1 MYLKRLELRGFKSF
15 ASPITFEFGSG
26 VTCVI
31 GPNGSGKTNVAEA
44 LRWVLGEHAS
54 RVIRARKTEDV
65 IFSGSAKRPAVG
77 MAEAAITL
85 DNSEAWLPLDFAE
98 VVVSRRA
105 YRSGEN
111 EYFINQSRVRLK
123 DVADL
128 FLKAQVGQNSYAFM
142 GQGLVEEVLTLRPED
157 RRGLIEEAADVKLH
171 RTKLDEAHNRL
182 QATRDNL
189 ERVALLVAEI
199 APRLRQL
206 ERQADRA
213 GAHAR
218 LSAELSQALRAW
230 YGEQWQDAQEALAAA
245 RAACDQ
251 RQEEAERAKRDVVA
265 VDEGA
270 GALSTAIEDG
280 RREISERLE
289 AHRALEDY
297 RRDLQRRI
305 TLDEERLAMLT
316 SRREELTGEIESLTS
331 ERADLSAL
339 VATQQERAESLET
352 DLTAAREPSSVDA
365 EARESEAR
373 LQALQ
378 QALAEAERQLRL
390 AQARLSELD
399 SQSASL
405 ERERER
411 LGAEIAAF
419 AEARRE
425 PLALLKGWAREFALR
440 QHRARELGPAV
451 QDTTRQLAQTEAR
464 LRAAEAN
471 VSRHQDEL
479 HRLSVEIDS
488 GQARLDAIEDRD
500 IDLPSPDAAIKAL
513 LAHGG
518 LMPGQEPPADNRIH
532 NMLGVLGQLLRV
544 PAGLERA
551 IEAALADAL
560 HAVIVESHEDALAAV
575 ELLVSEDLGRAT
587 VLSLNDVRAAP
598 PVNLMEERGV
608 LGVASELVKCEHRY
622 RPLVETLLGRTIVVQ
637 NLGTGKA
644 LLRRGL
650 GSVVTVDGIMLRP
663 MGAMTAG
670 SAKAVRT
677 ALSHQREAGEL
688 PGELE
693 RLRAAHGETSAA
705 LEREKAILAE
715 ARQSRDRLAT
725 DLSRLRSDLAQADD
739 ALRHHRPRFTPL
751 ATHLSSSRAR
761 RGDARTALD
770 EARAALDNARREAE
784 RARADLVEHSAT
796 VERLRGE
803 IETHVAAR
811 EGVLRAAS
819 ERRAGLAALESEQRA
834 VDQHLATQN
843 ASLARAQQELTRR
856 EELSTRLDEELRAV
870 RGRLEVARREL
881 EEKAREADVAREE
894 LEPARH
900 ALEQIESRQRT
911 ITDELAAARANA
923 LTSERALLDAD
934 ASVRLREE
942 ELAALRERLEEEGFR
957 PSPEGDDL
965 LPPEESS
972 NGDQPPAWLTTER
985 RGPES
990 GLPPVLGG
998 AGVDPVAL
1006 KEHIG
1011 ELRAEIRSLGP
1022 VNEQAQT
1029 DYEENRER
1037 HDYLSTQLTDLR
1049 EAEASIQE
1057 AMVELERIV
1066 KQRFSTTFE
1075 QVNLEFRR
1083 YFETFFGGG
1092 QAELVLTRTDD
1103 DNGLPGVDILAQPPR
1118 KRVRTLNML
1127 SGGERSLTA
1136 VALLFAL
1143 LHIHPSPICVLDE
1156 VDAALDEANVGR
1168 FTGALR
1174 ELAERTQF
1182 IIITHNRRTI
1192 EIADT
1197 IYGVSMGEDSTS
1209 SVLSLRLS
1217 DVPVN

>member
-1 MYLKRLELRGFKSF
+1 MYLKRLEVRGFKSF
-15 ASPITFEFGSG
+15 ASPITFEFGPG

-85 DNSEAWLPLDFAE
+85 DNEDAWLPLDFSE

-105 YRSGEN
+105 YRSGDN
-111 EYFINQSRVRLK
+111 EYYINQSRVRLK

-171 RTKLDEAHNRL
+171 RTKLDEARNRL

-189 ERVALLVAEI
+189 ERVSLLVAEI

-213 GAHAR
+213 AAHAR

-230 YGEQWQDAQEALAAA
+230 FGEQWQEAQEALAAA

-265 VDEGA
+265 IEEGA
-270 GALSTAIEDG
+270 TALSTAVDEG
-280 RREISERLE
+280 RREIAERVE
-289 AHRALEDY
+289 AHRALEEY

-316 SRREELTGEIESLTS
+316 TRAEELSGEIESLTAERGQLGSLVS
-331 ERADLSAL
+331 E
-339 VATQQERAESLET
+339 QQERADALTAE
-352 DLTAAREPSSVDA
+352 LTAAREPPAVDA
-365 EARESEAR
+365 EAQDSEAR
-373 LQALQ
+373 LQELQRALDGEQ
-378 QALAEAERQLRL
+378 QQFRL
-390 AQARLSELD
+390 AQSRVIEIE
-399 SQSASL
+399 SQMAAL
-405 ERERER
+405 VRERER
-411 LGAEIAAF
+411 LDAELASF
-419 AEARRE
+419 DEARRE
-425 PLALLKGWAREFALR
+425 PVALLKGWAREFALR
-440 QHRARELGPAV
+440 QHRANELGPAV
-451 QDTTRQLAQTEAR
+451 RDRTRLLAEAESR

-471 VSRHQDEL
+471 VARGRAAL
-479 HRLSVEIDS
+479 HKLSIEIES
-488 GQARLDAIEDRD
+488 GQARLDAIEGRD
-500 IDLPSPDAAIKAL
+500 VELPSPDAAIKAL

-518 LMPGQEPPADNRIH
+518 LLSDQEPPADSRISG
-532 NMLGVLGQLLRV
+532 MLGVLGQLLRV

-551 IEAALADAL
+551 IEAALSDAL

-587 VLSLNDVRAAP
+587 ILSLKDVRVAP

-608 LGVASELVKCEHRY
+608 VGVASELVKCDHRY
-622 RPLVETLLGRTIVVQ
+622 RPLVETLLGRTIVVE

-670 SAKAVRT
+670 SARPVRT
-677 ALSHQREAGEL
+677 ALSQQREASEL
-688 PGELE
+688 PGQLE
-693 RLRAAHGETSAA
+693 QLRTEQADTAAA
-705 LEREKAILAE
+705 LEREEAVLAE
-715 ARQSRDRLAT
+715 ARQARDRIAGDVT
-725 DLSRLRSDLAQADD
+725 RMRGDLTQADE
-739 ALRHHRPRFTPL
+739 ALRGHRPRFTPL
-751 ATHLSSSRAR
+751 ATRLSATRAR
-761 RGDARTALD
+761 QRD
-770 EARAALDNARREAE
+770 ARAALTDAQRALDAAQNEAE
-784 RARADLVEHSAT
+784 RAASEQTEHGAA
-796 VERLRGE
+796 VERLRAE
-803 IETHVAAR
+803 IDAHTTER
-811 EGVLRAAS
+811 ESVIRAAA
-819 ERRAGLAALESEQRA
+819 ERRAGLASLENEHRA
-834 VDQHLATQN
+834 VEQLLATQQV
-843 ASLARAQQELTRR
+843 SLARAEQELARR
-856 EELSTRLDEELRAV
+856 QELSTNLEEELRSV
-870 RGRLEVARREL
+870 RGRLDVTRHDL
-881 EEKAREADVAREE
+881 EEKSVEAETAREE

-900 ALEQIESRQRT
+900 ALEQAESRQRT
-911 ITDELAAARANA
+911 ITDELAGARAVA
-923 LTSERALLDAD
+923 LTAERALLDVE

-957 PSPEGDDL
+957 PSPDGEIMV
-965 LPPEESS
+965 PEEVT
-972 NGDQPPAWLTTER
+972 NGDHPPSWLTAER
-985 RGPES
+985 QS
-990 GLPPVLGG
+990 ADDDLPPVMGG

-1006 KEHIG
+1006 KERIG

-1029 DYEENRER
+1029 DYDENRER
-1037 HDYLSTQLTDLR
+1037 HDYLSTQLSDLR
-1049 EAEASIQE
+1049 EAEGSIQA
-1057 AMVELERIV
+1057 AMVELEKII
-1066 KQRFSTTFE
+1066 KQRFATTFE

-1092 QAELVLTRTDD
+1092 QAELVLTKTDD
-1103 DNGLPGVDILAQPPR
+1103 EEGLAGVDILAQPPR

-1217 DVPVN
+1217 DVPID